1 MNTEWA
7 ISLDGKTIYGCLE
20 RTLWI
25 KVSDEEGRVAST
37 EEQKSFIS
45 QLLTLDVEEFDG
57 AYLADRIDM
66 YRDHFSMLDYEVE
79 QFPCWNEVA
88 PGSYSEYLKI
98 YHPNQIEMTIAFSC
112 ISTPTISN
120 ENEIVDEIKKVEII
134 SIPKY
139 ESAKDR
145 KIGSLKLQLLDMGI
159 TELKA

>member
-25 KVSDEEGRVAST
+25 KEGEENGRVASV
-37 EEQKSFIS
+37 EEQKSLIS
-45 QLLTLDVEEFDG
+45 KLLTLDVEEFDG

-66 YRDHFSMLDYEVE
+66 YRDHFSMLDYVVE
-79 QFPCWNEVA
+79 QFHCWNEVA

-98 YHPNQIEMTIAFSC
+98 YHPNQTEMSIAFSC
-112 ISTPTISN
+112 ISIPTISN
-120 ENEIVDEIKKVEII
+120 ENEIVDEIKKVEMI
-134 SIPKY
+134 SIPTY
-139 ESAKDR
+139 EAAKDR
-145 KIGSLKLQLLDMGI
+145 KVGSLKLQLLDLGI